1 MKRIILQAV
10 LIFAA
15 IFLFASAY
23 AQVTETFNTRAGAS
37 QLNEVKGYLQNHCW
51 EFHNMD
57 VNSSGNWTP
66 GIEGD
71 GAMSSLPLESGQ
83 GARVITPMLD
93 INGSMAVNF
102 FYRFSFEVENAG
114 YFKLYLVGF
123 DNAIFMELDNFS
135 LAGKQGDFNY
145 LYSKTF
151 SNLPSGPY
159 KLMIE
164 YMNSYTGLVA
174 FDKLEINRPLI
185 YNNGCNLPPVAVND
199 NIAGKANRTAE
210 GQVRN
215 NDYDPNGDYFTTY
228 LIANSAHG
236 NVEMTESGAFTFTPS
251 PTFTGNSTTFTYQQ
265 CDNGY
270 GPACSNI
277 ATVTIT
283 FATGMLP
290 VKLSDF
296 RVSVDDANDVTINW
310 TTTYEQGSDH
320 FEVERSFDGSHF
332 ETVGT
337 VKAAGTSFSKKD
349 YSFLDKLRNSVA
361 NKKDVYYR
369 LKLVDVNS
377 HAEVTK
383 VLVLRLYKTIRLKC

>member
-15 IFLFASAY
+15 IFLFASSY
-23 AQVTETFNTRAGAS
+23 AQLNESFNTRAGAA
-37 QLNEVKGYLQNHCW
+37 QPDQVKSYLQDRCW

-83 GARVITPMLD
+83 GARVIAPMLD

-102 FYRFSFEVENAG
+102 FYRFSYEVEAAG

-135 LAGKQGDFNY
+135 LTGKEADFNY

-151 SNLPSGPY
+151 TNLPSGPY

-174 FDKLEINRPLI
+174 FDKLEINRSLI

-199 NIAGKANRTAE
+199 NIAGNADRTAE
-210 GQVRN
+210 
-215 NDYDPNGDYFTTY
+215 
-228 LIANSAHG
+228 
-236 NVEMTESGAFTFTPS
+236 
-251 PTFTGNSTTFTYQQ
+251 
-265 CDNGY
+265 
-270 GPACSNI
+270 
-277 ATVTIT
+277 
-283 FATGMLP
+283 
-290 VKLSDF
+290 
-296 RVSVDDANDVTINW
+296 
-310 TTTYEQGSDH
+310 
-320 FEVERSFDGSHF
+320 
-332 ETVGT
+332 
-337 VKAAGTSFSKKD
+337 
-349 YSFLDKLRNSVA
+349 
-361 NKKDVYYR
+361 
-369 LKLVDVNS
+369 
-377 HAEVTK
+377 
-383 VLVLRLYKTIRLKC
+383 